1 MKIEYHKETKEL
13 FKQFLEPTTVS
24 DYGRFEKYY
33 FVYENNIKQFIK
45 EQLNIDID
53 VYFQKVNNILIYF
66 YIIEGCDEIYTSD
79 EIEEN
84 NMFSYNEA
92 LNNAIKYIFKNIYF

>member
-1 MKIEYHKETKEL
+1 MKIEYYKETKEL
-13 FKQFLEPTTVS
+13 FKQFLEPITVN

-45 EQLNIDID
+45 EQLNIDINI
-53 VYFQKVNNILIYF
+53 YFQKVNNILVYF
-66 YIIEGCDEIYTSD
+66 YIIEGLDEIYTSD
-79 EIEEN
+79 KIEEN